1 MYICIYH
8 MYYMHI
14 CICRYIYVLYVYI
27 SHIHMIYLSYSYTCQ
42 VHYTHIYNIKYH
54 ISVKDMRQMSQ
65 VLLVD
70 SLLTSVMI
78 LTLEI
83 QSEFYTQVN
92 EKIG

>member
-1 MYICIYH
+1 MYIHICIICIYIT
-8 MYYMHI
+8 YTYNIHI
-14 CICRYIYVLYVYI
+14 IFVY
-27 SHIHMIYLSYSYTCQ
+27 LC

-54 ISVKDMRQMSQ
+54 ISVKNMRQMSQ

>member
-1 MYICIYH
+1 

-14 CICRYIYVLYVYI
+14 CIYIYVLYAYI
-27 SHIHMIYLSYSYTCQ
+27 SHIHIIYISYLYTCQ
-42 VHYTHIYNIKYH
+42 VHYTHIYNIKYN
-54 ISVKDMRQMSQ
+54 ISVKNMRQMSQ